1 MQPQGQSHRME
12 MPLVQDYLDD
22 IRKRQKGAVWD
33 DGPGAG
39 KVGFMAGKSACHD
52 MMTCYSNIG

>member
-1 MQPQGQSHRME
+1 ME